1 MKEPRSCG
9 FLIVKGNPIQSFLL
23 MKHADRWDLPKGHVD
38 PGETDLQCALR
49 ELSEETGIESNDIEI
64 DPDFVFESRYF
75 VKAKRYGKG
84 EGEVEKTLLIYK
96 ATLVRDVQL
105 KPTEHLWFEWFN
117 WEPTHK
123 IQDKAIDPLLAH
135 LEAYLAQ

>member
-1 MKEPRSCG
+1 
-9 FLIVKGNPIQSFLL
+9 

-38 PGETDLQCALR
+38 PDETDLQCALR
-49 ELSEETGIESNDIEI
+49 ELVEETGIESDDIEI

-75 VKAKRYGKG
+75 VKAKRYGQG
-84 EGEVEKTLLIYK
+84 DGEVEKTLLIFK
-96 ATLVRDVQL
+96 ATLVRDVKL
-105 KPTEHLWFEWFN
+105 KPTEHLGFEWFN

-135 LEAYLAQ
+135 LEAYLAPQGLRP